1 MANSITLGAQLRRL
15 LELLDGDVETA
26 YRRAGLN
33 FRPRYTPIFRAL
45 LREGALSIKDVANL
59 ACVTHSAASQT
70 IAQMTR
76 EDLVQIEMG
85 RDRRERLVGLTPR
98 GLAMTP
104 DLERC
109 WAATARAAASLDEDL
124 SFELEP
130 VLRAAVA
137 ALTAKPFL
145 DRMVGPQDA
154 YKKD

>member
-98 GLAMTP
+98 ALAMTP

-109 WAATARAAASLDEDL
+109 WAATARAAASLDL
-124 SFELEP
+124 SLIHI
-130 VLRAAVA
+130 
-137 ALTAKPFL
+137 
-145 DRMVGPQDA
+145 
-154 YKKD
+154 

>member
-1 MANSITLGAQLRRL
+1 M
-15 LELLDGDVETA
+15 LDGDVETA

-98 GLAMTP
+98 ALAMMP

>member
-1 MANSITLGAQLRRL
+1 M
-15 LELLDGDVETA
+15 
-26 YRRAGLN
+26 
-33 FRPRYTPIFRAL
+33 
-45 LREGALSIKDVANL
+45 SIKDVANL

-98 GLAMTP
+98 ALAMMP